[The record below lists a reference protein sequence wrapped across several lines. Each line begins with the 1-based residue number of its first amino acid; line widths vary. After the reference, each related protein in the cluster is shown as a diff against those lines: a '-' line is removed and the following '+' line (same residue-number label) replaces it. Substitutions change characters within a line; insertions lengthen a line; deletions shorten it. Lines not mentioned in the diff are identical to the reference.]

1 MRKLETNWASVVAG
15 VGCATFWLGMAG
27 LVLRR

>member
-1 MRKLETNWASVVAG
+1 MRKLEAHWASIVAG

-27 LVLRR
+27 LVLGR